1 MGYDLH
7 LPSLNLVFYAEVSVG
22 KVIRTKQSF
31 LFLGLRSLVMPEHSS
46 PGSLYRLK
54 QTATHVETFHFLIT
68 ALVQIAFH

>member
-1 MGYDLH
+1 
-7 LPSLNLVFYAEVSVG
+7 
-22 KVIRTKQSF
+22 
-31 LFLGLRSLVMPEHSS
+31 MPEHSS